1 MGTTQF
7 INQKLS
13 EETPIFIKKRIDH
26 HISSP
31 LTHLVSANNNIVMA
45 MANKV
50 LIRVDLDKAR
60 AGGKPDEEIDL
71 KKSLNV
77 GGAKIS
83 NLFLDPT
90 GSHLLI
96 AIKSDVAPELY
107 YLNKKWNKPRVCQ
120 KFKDLL
126 ATAVGWN
133 YQNKDSTST
142 GPILIGTSLGRLI
155 ETELSVD
162 EKLFIGIEKHWKPM
176 FDIGEGKH
184 TPVTGLQ
191 LHQLPTTDRFIS
203 KYFVIVTTQTRF
215 YQFLGYVDSPDERPL
230 FGGVFNS
237 HLNGQKREK
246 YREFLGSGLM
256 KNSTLS
262 FYFEPFMGNSS
273 RHPSGSKLNKLFP
286 DQFGFMTEMGL
297 YWGKIDKLQEGEEDS
312 VTIDYDCP
320 FIHTGESNQ
329 VLPKSAFI
337 TKFHTLMLYKD
348 RLKAICL
355 LNQQNVFEEPHDGT
369 YGDFVGM
376 SHDQVMNIYWV
387 FTEYAVFRYEVD
399 NEARHIWKIY
409 LEQENFELAKKYCE
423 GQPEAVDMVLTKEAN
438 HLYNEDR
445 WVESAVLFAQTES
458 SFEEVTLKFM
468 DLEDKTAL
476 KIYLRKK
483 LDSLKPS
490 EKTQITL
497 IVIWLIELYQNQ
509 LGALRELENNE
520 ITQAEV
526 RRLEEDFQSLLSLRN
541 VEESIKNNKEVVYS
555 LLGTYGDMQSGLH
568 LAIALNDTE
577 RVIQYMLTK
586 KQHNIILTL
595 PALQKDPELVYKYC
609 AQLLHAEPDLT
620 ISMLV
625 NLGRTLSPV
634 KLLPSFLVSQSEADI
649 AVPCIRYLEHAVKAL
664 NCKEESVHNLLVSLY
679 VKHQPEKVLDYL
691 PTLKNSFSCDPK
703 YALKQC
709 MEAGLVRE
717 AVHLYSVLG
726 QHERALEMALTVD
739 VNLAADCADAAA
751 KQADGQLSKDL
762 GRKLWLM
769 VARHVVQENNDIKQ
783 AMEFLKKCDTVK
795 IEDIL
800 PFFPDFV
807 TIDHFKDAI
816 CESLQQYTD
825 DIENLKQ
832 EMNEAKSASEVIR
845 QEIIEAKAERQ
856 CVRATDR
863 CSLCC
868 DLLMTRPF
876 YIFSCT
882 HMFHSD
888 CLAEAIYP
896 HLPQAKQRKLIELQ
910 NLLASSTNENDLISQ
925 NSRSITMGKYDQ
937 VQAELDD
944 LIASECLFCGDIM
957 VRNIDKLFIEDSE
970 FNKVMKEW
978 M

>member
-13 EETPIFIKKRIDH
+13 EETPIFIRRRIDH
-26 HISSP
+26 HITSP
-31 LTHLVSANNNIVMA
+31 LTHVVVANNNIVLA

-50 LIRVDLDKAR
+50 LVRIDMDKAR
-60 AGGKPDEEIDL
+60 AGVSGGKPEEIDL
-71 KKSLNV
+71 KKSLNI

-83 NLFLDPT
+83 SLFLDPT

-96 AIKSDVAPELY
+96 AMKSDGSPELY
-107 YLNKKWNKPRVCQ
+107 YLNKKWSKPRICS
-120 KFKDLL
+120 KFNSILV
-126 ATAVGWN
+126 TAVGWN

-142 GPILIGTSLGRLI
+142 GPILVGTALGLLI
-155 ETELSVD
+155 ETELSV
-162 EKLFIGIEKHWKPM
+162 EESLFVGIEKHKKEM

-191 LHQLPTTDRFIS
+191 MHQLPTTDRFIS
-203 KYFVIVTTQTRF
+203 KYFVIVTTQTRM
-215 YQFLGYVDSPDERPL
+215 YQFLGYVDGPDVRPL

-237 HLNGQKREK
+237 HLNGQKAKKFVESGIGS
-246 YREFLGSGLM
+246 GSGLM
-256 KNSTLS
+256 KHSTLS
-262 FYFEPFMGNSS
+262 FYFEPLRN
-273 RHPSGSKLNKLFP
+273 RNHSGTKLNKLFP
-286 DQFGFMTEMGL
+286 DQFGFMTEMGMR
-297 YWGKIDKLQEGEEDS
+297 WGKIDKSPEIEEE
-312 VTIDYDCP
+312 VTIDCK
-320 FIHTGESNQ
+320 FIETGDTTDI
-329 VLPKSAFI
+329 PKSAFI

-355 LNQQNVFEEPHDGT
+355 LNQQKMFDDPHDEPL
-369 YGDFVGM
+369 VGM
-376 SHDQVMNIYWV
+376 AHDQVMNIYWV
-387 FTEYAVFRYEVD
+387 FSEYAVYKYQVD

-409 LEQENFELAKKYCE
+409 LEQEEFELAKHYCAE
-423 GQPEAVDMVLTKEAN
+423 QPEAVDMILTKEAH
-438 HLYNEDR
+438 HLYKEGR
-445 WVESAVLFAQTES
+445 WVESAARFAQTES

-468 DLEDKTAL
+468 DLEDKTPL

-483 LDSLKPS
+483 LDILKPS

-520 ITQAEV
+520 FTQAEV
-526 RRLEEDFQSLLSLRN
+526 RRLEEEFQSLLSLRN
-541 VEESIKNNKEVVYS
+541 VEDSIKNNKEVVYS
-555 LLGTYGDMQSGLH
+555 LLGSYGDMQSGLH

-577 RVIQYMLTK
+577 RVIQFMLTK
-586 KQHNIILTL
+586 RQHSIILTL
-595 PALQKDPELVYKYC
+595 PAFQSDPDLVYKYC
-609 AQLLHAEPDLT
+609 AQLLHAEPERTVD
-620 ISMLV
+620 MLV
-625 NLGRTLSPV
+625 NLGRSVSPV
-634 KLLPSFLVSQSEADI
+634 KLLPSFLVSQSEADV
-649 AVPCIRYLEHAVKAL
+649 AVHCIRYLEHAVKNL

-679 VKHQPEKVLDYL
+679 VKHQTNKVQDYL
-691 PTLKNSFSCDPK
+691 PKSKNSFCCDPK

-709 MEAGLVRE
+709 IEAGLVRE

-739 VNLAADCADAAA
+739 VNLAAQCAESAG
-751 KQADGQLSKDL
+751 KQADGHEDLS
-762 GRKLWLM
+762 RKLWLM
-769 VARHVVQENNDIKQ
+769 VARHVVQEKNDIKQ

-825 DIENLKQ
+825 HIESLKE
-832 EMNEAKSASEVIR
+832 EMNEAKSSSEVIR
-845 QEIIEAKAERQ
+845 KEIIEAKAEHQ
-856 CVRATDR
+856 FVRATDR
-863 CSLCC
+863 CALCC

-896 HLPQAKQRKLIELQ
+896 HLPQAKQKRLLELQ
-910 NLLASSTNENDLISQ
+910 SRLASSTNENDLMSQ
-925 NSRSITMGKYDQ
+925 NSRSITMDKYDQ